1 MKGPC
6 ASREAVLQLAG
17 RSENWL
23 NEHFTLAGECVPP
36 TVLEQASCIG
46 RQWAKEAW
54 LFEQSA
60 EQNLYRLG
68 VKRIR
73 WMSPM
78 EECAFAARALYD
90 PQAVH
95 ILVSKARLDEMEEL
109 QQVIR
114 LNLFSPQALYDR
126 LLAHE
131 CFHHLEE
138 QRGMRLDEAL
148 AEGSVLPPSVRD
160 VGAHAFSNFIFGR
173 PVCQA
178 VDLLW
183 LAVRRPD
190 ALTHISY

>member
-90 PQAVH
+90 PQAVQ

-114 LNLFSPQALYDR
+114 LNLFSPQ
-126 LLAHE
+126 
-131 CFHHLEE
+131 
-138 QRGMRLDEAL
+138 
-148 AEGSVLPPSVRD
+148 VWNINLPFTTP
-160 VGAHAFSNFIFGR
+160 
-173 PVCQA
+173 
-178 VDLLW
+178 
-183 LAVRRPD
+183 
-190 ALTHISY
+190 

>member
-6 ASREAVLQLAG
+6 APRETVLQLAG

-23 NEHFTLAGECVPP
+23 NEHFTLAGERVPP
-36 TVLEQASCIG
+36 AILERAGCMG
-46 RQWAKEAW
+46 RQWAKEVW

-68 VKRIR
+68 VECIR

-78 EECAFAARALYD
+78 EERAFAARALYD
-90 PQAVH
+90 PQAVQ

-109 QQVIR
+109 QQAIR
-114 LNLFSPQALYDR
+114 LKLFSPQALYDR

-138 QRGMRLDEAL
+138 QRGLRLDEAL
-148 AEGSVLPPSVRD
+148 AEGITLPPSVRD
-160 VGAHAFSNFIFGR
+160 VGAHAFSNFIFGQ
-173 PVCQA
+173 PVCQTA
-178 VDLLW
+178 DLLW
-183 LAVRRPD
+183 LAVRRPE
-190 ALTHISY
+190 ALAHIPY